1 MDLSF
6 SDFDRHVEVTALP
19 ADLNVLLVG
28 IAARQSGSVTARL
41 QSRLAMLIG
50 ANPWLAP
57 VHGCFNAPVAR
68 LLKEEMKE

>member
-28 IAARQSGSVTARL
+28 IAARQAGSVTARL
-41 QSRLAMLIG
+41 QARLAMLMG
-50 ANPWLAP
+50 ANPLLAP
-57 VHGCFNAPVAR
+57 IHGCFNAPVAR
-68 LLKEEMKE
+68 LLQEEKKQ